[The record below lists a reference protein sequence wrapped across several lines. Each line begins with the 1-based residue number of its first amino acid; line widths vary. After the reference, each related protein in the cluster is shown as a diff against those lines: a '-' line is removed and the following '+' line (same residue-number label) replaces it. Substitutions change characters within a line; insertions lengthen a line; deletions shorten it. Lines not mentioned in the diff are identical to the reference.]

1 MASYLLGSFPDD
13 AALCAA
19 ARALREQGH
28 QGLDAH
34 SPVPVHGIDEALG
47 LKRSPVPLIALGG
60 ALAGTSGGFLMQ
72 WWMNAVDYPLDV
84 GGRAML
90 SVPAWTPIA
99 FETTVLLASVSIVL
113 GLFALAG
120 FPRPHHPVF
129 EVEAFRS
136 ASVDTLW
143 LSVEV
148 PEAQADG
155 VASELRRLGAGQ
167 VERVDEG
174 EEE

>member
-19 ARALREQGH
+19 ARALRAQGYP
-28 QGLDAH
+28 GLDAH

-47 LKRSPVPLIALGG
+47 LKRSAVPLIGLLGG
-60 ALAGTSGGFLMQ
+60 LAGTSGGLLME
-72 WWMNAVDYPLDV
+72 WWMNAVDYPLNI
-84 GGRAML
+84 GGRSML
-90 SVPAWTPIA
+90 SVPAWIPVA

-113 GLFALAG
+113 GLFGLAG

-129 EVEAFRS
+129 EVDAFRS

-143 LSVEV
+143 LSVQV
-148 PEAQADG
+148 PGAQAE
-155 VASELRRLGAGQ
+155 AAAAELRRLGAVQ

-174 EEE
+174 EDE